1 MKTTIAIEISASTE
15 AEIVTKEKAVKVL
28 VEKLSAKELDR
39 LRMIILYDP
48 ATFAKARQFLLGT

>member
-1 MKTTIAIEISASTE
+1 MKRVVSVEISAATE

-28 VEKLSAKELDR
+28 AEKLTAKELDR

-48 ATFAKARQFLLGT
+48 SSLAKARQFLGM